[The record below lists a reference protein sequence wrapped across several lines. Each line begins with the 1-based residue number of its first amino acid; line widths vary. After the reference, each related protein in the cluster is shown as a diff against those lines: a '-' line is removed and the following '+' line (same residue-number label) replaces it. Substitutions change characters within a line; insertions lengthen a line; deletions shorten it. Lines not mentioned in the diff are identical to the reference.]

1 MKGTNLKM
9 IGSMWFVSNNKSV
22 RKQSRFMSNPVNA
35 NDTHITLDFIDT
47 SEASIPDIST
57 VIAEISTTD
66 DIPKYSSKIGANL
79 K

>member
-1 MKGTNLKM
+1 
-9 IGSMWFVSNNKSV
+9 MWFVSNNKSEE
-22 RKQSRFMSNPVNA
+22 KQIRFMSNPVTA
-35 NDTHITLDFIDT
+35 NNNHVSLDFIHT